1 MKNILRAYGLNIDA
15 NDPKKF
21 FSSAVIARQ
30 EDNHSY
36 LKPSELG
43 FLLPTELPSDS
54 DNYPPPSGS
63 SEEKGNVEKKH
74 VETKKLLEDSMASIA
89 SLRSFERTKR
99 RELTG
104 EKFPE
109 PIEAA
114 YSYKDKE
121 GKEKE
126 KTITFDFEILLESQ
140 RAFYLKH
147 SIELPSDFDETMS
160 DIWDRNEEAITQEI
174 KVNGFDE
181 LLMIPGDLDLPT
193 LHTKMSVGYNAT
205 YEGSNFKTGGS
216 FAGVREEKKPRL
228 VLVHNTANLNDAP
241 VFGAPGIQA
250 KDIMEENQLTLTDW
264 LIWQRMF
271 FDGKGEHP
279 DDWNKKSATWLPG
292 STIPVDPTDPSKGFR
307 VVDANWAPSVGRLVV
322 SASDASDSNPFLGCR
337 LSRSFL

>member
-1 MKNILRAYGLNIDA
+1 METPPTPSSPITPEALDTLRTAITQAEKLRQDLQAAVDSGAEDKISDLSNKLLQCLSEAKRIRQKLEGA
-15 NDPKKF
+15 PERIITAEHTIVWNKK
-21 FSSAVIARQ
+21 
-30 EDNHSY
+30 EG
-36 LKPSELG
+36 E
-43 FLLPTELPSDS
+43 
-54 DNYPPPSGS
+54 
-63 SEEKGNVEKKH
+63 EEK
-74 VETKKLLEDSMASIA
+74 ETRETREVTIN
-89 SLRSFERTKR
+89 FE
-99 RELTG
+99 E
-104 EKFPE
+104 
-109 PIEAA
+109 
-114 YSYKDKE
+114 
-121 GKEKE
+121 
-126 KTITFDFEILLESQ
+126 LLESHTQ
-140 RAFYLKH
+140 FYIKH
-147 SIELPSDFDETMS
+147 GVELPPDFPELMS

-174 KVNGFDE
+174 KENGFDE